1 MSISNHNRFRTT
13 WLLAA
18 LVAVGMNLLL
28 FGAMPYLARAVPA
41 VPDYDTLVSQIQVIR
56 LKRPE
61 TPPERKPPE
70 PPKPSETVTPDQAPQ
85 PDRPLAT
92 RLNLPF
98 EVAPRLPAGP
108 GTLALPAFDLSAL
121 NMGPPGVFEAG
132 DLDRQLVVV
141 SRMPPVYP
149 LNARRN
155 GIQGWVNVRFI
166 VNEQGRVEDVTI
178 READP
183 PEVFD
188 QSVTRCVSGWRFQPG
203 TVDGRPVKVWAETTL
218 HFELE

>member
-1 MSISNHNRFRTT
+1 MVEPLKGNSRLG

-18 LVAVGMNLLL
+18 LVAVGMNLVL
-28 FGAMPYLARAVPA
+28 FGVMPYLARAVP
-41 VPDYDTLVSQIQVIR
+41 PEPEYDTLVSAIEVIR
-56 LKRPE
+56 LRRPE
-61 TPPERKPPE
+61 PTPDPKPPE
-70 PPKPSETVTPDQAPQ
+70 PPKPRETPPPDQQ
-85 PDRPLAT
+85 PPPPRPMAA
-92 RLNLPF
+92 RLTLPF

-108 GTLALPAFDLSAL
+108 GTLALPAFDLSAMDL
-121 NMGPPGVFEAG
+121 HQDIFEAT

-149 LNARRN
+149 LNARRG
-155 GIQGWVNVRFI
+155 GIQGWVTVRFI
-166 VNEQGRVEDVTI
+166 VNEQGRVEQVTI
-178 READP
+178 REAEP

-188 QSVTRCVSGWRFQPG
+188 QSVMRCVGGWRFQPG

>member
-1 MSISNHNRFRTT
+1 MSISKRNRLRTT

-41 VPDYDTLVSQIQVIR
+41 APDYGTLVSQIQVIR

-61 TPPERKPPE
+61 TPPERKAPE
-70 PPKPSETVTPDQAPQ
+70 PPKPRETVTPDQTPRPA
-85 PDRPLAT
+85 RPLAT
-92 RLNLPF
+92 RLSLPF

-121 NMGPPGVFEAG
+121 NLGPPGVFEAG

-183 PEVFD
+183 REVFD
-188 QSVTRCVSGWRFQPG
+188 QSVIRCVSGWRFQPG